1 MANVKIDHDYK
12 LCVFDVKISCCWSE
26 KHSRACAVDVSDDND
41 ASGVLVSS
49 SSSSRY
55 IPGICRNGAKWVD
68 YDFIILSSF
77 YLFVFHKQQD
87 LFFSTKQSYVAI
99 HLRLVYQWMNP
110 SYFQPAKSFY
120 RECHRMAVSLFCVL
134 LHLSSI
140 QSIRA
145 RNTHCARSNA
155 FAILLCLSTVLIW
168 F

>member
-55 IPGICRNGAKWVD
+55 IPGICRNGTKWVD

-87 LFFSTKQSYVAI
+87 LLFSTKQSYVAI

-110 SYFQPAKSFY
+110 SASQIVLSGVPPNGCFSFLCVASFVFDSIDT
-120 RECHRMAVSLFCVL
+120 RTQHTLCKVQCLCHFA
-134 LHLSSI
+134 LS
-140 QSIRA
+140 QHGA
-145 RNTHCARSNA
+145 HM
-155 FAILLCLSTVLIW
+155 ILGA
-168 F
+168 